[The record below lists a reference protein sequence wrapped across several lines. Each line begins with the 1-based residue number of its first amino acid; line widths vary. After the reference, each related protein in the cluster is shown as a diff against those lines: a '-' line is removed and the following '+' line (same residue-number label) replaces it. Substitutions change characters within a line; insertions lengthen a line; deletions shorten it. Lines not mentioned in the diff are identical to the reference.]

1 MLNLPDVKQLSFV
14 LEHPGLEAI
23 FEYIYNVNQCS
34 STKPL
39 MCLLIL
45 HRDIPRSLD
54 FKEYDE
60 IPGSA
65 M

>member
-1 MLNLPDVKQLSFV
+1 MLNLQDAKQLSFV
-14 LEHPGLEAI
+14 LEHPGLEVI
-23 FEYIYNVNQCS
+23 FE
-34 STKPL
+34 STNPL

-54 FKEYDE
+54 FKEYDQ
-60 IPGSA
+60 IPSSA